1 MNIYFTLFLI
11 IYYKIIIKTKIIIII
26 YKPKEIYIFL
36 QFSIIFSLL
45 ILFNHQTH
53 FLNLY

>member
-11 IYYKIIIKTKIIIII
+11 IYDKIIIKTKIIIII

-36 QFSIIFSLL
+36 QFSYIFSLF
-45 ILFNHQTH
+45 IIFNHQTY